1 MEFILGL
8 QCACVRAE
16 ENMRACACMR
26 VRVRAC
32 ACVCVLYFL
41 RIYKLLQ
48 SSARG
53 QPCHVYLVNV
63 PPEKAGIQGLLAALP
78 RFPLQFLGFGSF
90 VKLGQSPNVYFF
102 FLSHTTESSLM
113 TETLV
118 PVIEVSASKRVSG
131 I

>member
-53 QPCHVYLVNV
+53 QPCRVYLVNV

-78 RFPLQFLGFGSF
+78 LFPLQFLGFGSF

-102 FLSHTTESSLM
+102 FSPTQLRAL
-113 TETLV
+113 
-118 PVIEVSASKRVSG
+118 
-131 I
+131 